1 MAIYTQLTSVQRYQ
15 IEALMKAQL
24 TQTEIASLLGFHKS
38 TISREIKR
46 NTGKRGYRSRQA
58 QQLCENRKQGKYR
71 GHFSASD
78 WHLIEELLSEHQW
91 SPEQISLWLK
101 ENDVLEVSHE
111 RIYQHI
117 ILDQQTGGDLHTH
130 LRERKKKRKRY
141 GGGKDRRGCIPNRV
155 CIEQRPPEAEARD
168 RPGADWEGDLIIGA
182 KHKQAI
188 VTMVDRST
196 RYTKM
201 IKVPFKTAQNVQN
214 AICSIMQSVKALF
227 KTCTFDNG
235 REFAHHEIIAKS
247 LEGDIY
253 FAHPYSSWE
262 RGTNENTN
270 GLIRQYFPKDCDFT
284 TITDQEISKVQD
296 KLNNR
301 PRKCLGMKTPNQLLF
316 GINPPVALGC

>member
-1 MAIYTQLTSVQRYQ
+1 MAIYTQLTSALRYQ
-15 IEALMKAQL
+15 IEALLKAQH
-24 TQTEIASLLGFHKS
+24 TQTEIACLLGVHKS
-38 TISREIKR
+38 TISREIRR
-46 NTGKRGYRSRQA
+46 NTGQRGYRPRQA
-58 QQLCENRKQGKYR
+58 QQLCANRKQGKYR
-71 GHFSASD
+71 GRFSASD
-78 WHLIEELLSEHQW
+78 WHLIEELLTEHQW

-101 ENDVLEVSHE
+101 KEDALEISHE

-117 ILDQQTGGDLHTH
+117 ILDQQTGGDLHAH
-130 LRERKKKRKRY
+130 LRERKKRRKRY
-141 GGGKDRRGCIPNRV
+141 GSGKDRRGCIPNQV
-155 CIEQRPPEAEARD
+155 SIEKRPPEAEARD

-196 RYTKM
+196 RYTNM
-201 IKVPFKTAQNVQN
+201 TKVPFKTAENVQG
-214 AICSIMQSVKALF
+214 AICTIMQSVKSLF

-235 REFAHHEIIAKS
+235 REFARHEAIAKS

-270 GLIRQYFPKDCDFT
+270 GLIRQYFPKDRDFT
-284 TITDQEISKVQD
+284 TITEKEISDVQD

-301 PRKCLGMKTPNQLLF
+301 PRKCLGMMTPNQLLF
-316 GINPPVALGC
+316 GIDPPVALSC

>member
-15 IEALMKAQL
+15 IEALMKAQH
-24 TQTEIASLLGFHKS
+24 TQAEISRLLGFHKS

-46 NTGKRGYRSRQA
+46 NTGMRGYRPRQA

-71 GHFSASD
+71 GRFSASD
-78 WHLIEELLSEHQW
+78 WHLIEELLTEHQW

-111 RIYQHI
+111 RIYQHV

-141 GGGKDRRGCIPNRV
+141 GGGKDRRGCIPNQV
-155 CIEQRPPEAEARD
+155 SIEQRPAEAEARD

-188 VTMVDRST
+188 VTMVDRTT

-201 IKVPFKTAQNVQN
+201 TKVPFKTAQNVQS
-214 AICSIMQSVKALF
+214 AICSIMHSVKTLF

-235 REFAHHEIIAKS
+235 REFAHHEFIAKS

-270 GLIRQYFPKDCDFT
+270 GLIRQYFPKDRDFT
-284 TITDQEISKVQD
+284 TITDQEISTVQD